1 MARNNAADFTGPGLR
16 LRQVGAAR
24 LRWMALFLLLLVA
37 IALGGIWYGQTLT
50 EPHPERFASGVR
62 TSGAAWEAAQRE
74 PGVRAYLE
82 GFQTQEHW
90 SSCGPASLRNVLNS
104 LSMPVKRERELFG
117 DETGAWLRMWLTG
130 MTLDE
135 VAALAKAADVGRVQV
150 WRDFSESAFRELLES
165 LDSPQR
171 RLIAN
176 FDREPLHG
184 VSLGH
189 FSPIAGYDP
198 ASDRVAL
205 LDVTPGFGIQLV
217 PVDKL
222 YEAINT
228 MDPMSGRSRG
238 LIVIDADIESGETA
252 TTR

>member
-1 MARNNAADFTGPGLR
+1 MATSNAPDTRNAR
-16 LRQVGAAR
+16 LHRQQVGAAR
-24 LRWMALFLLLLVA
+24 LRWLALFLLLLLA
-37 IALGGIWYGQTLT
+37 IAVGGIWYGQTLT
-50 EPHPERFASGVR
+50 EPHPERFARGVQ
-62 TSGAAWEAAQRE
+62 TSGAAWEAAQGE
-74 PGVRAYLE
+74 PEVQAYLE
-82 GFQTQEHW
+82 GFRTQEHW
-90 SSCGPASLRNVLNS
+90 SSCGPASVRNVLNS
-104 LSMPVKRERELFG
+104 LGLPIERERDLFD
-117 DETGAWLRMWLTG
+117 DETGAWLRMRLTG

-135 VAALAKAADVGRVQV
+135 VAALAKAADVGRVRV
-150 WRDFSESAFRELLES
+150 WRDFSESAFRELLQS

-189 FSPIAGYDP
+189 FSPIAGYEP
-198 ASDRVAL
+198 ASDRVVL

-228 MDPMSGRSRG
+228 TDPMSGRSRG
-238 LIVIDADIESGETA
+238 LIVIDADSESDEA
-252 TTR
+252 APTR